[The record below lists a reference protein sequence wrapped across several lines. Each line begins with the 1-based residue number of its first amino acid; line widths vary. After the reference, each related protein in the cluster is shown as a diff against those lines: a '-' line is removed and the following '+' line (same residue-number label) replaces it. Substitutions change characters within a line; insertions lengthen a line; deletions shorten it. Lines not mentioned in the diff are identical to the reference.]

1 MTTLIVLYWLSFG
14 IGLLYV
20 LIAGTLG
27 AFTHGFG
34 GGAHE
39 AGADAGGGLD
49 LHAEAAGDMAG
60 GALESGD
67 LDAGADFDTDSAAL
81 DMGGGHAALDMGAGH
96 AALDTGHAAIDH
108 HAEHVDVAHDHAEG
122 AVEYSPYSPLSIMG
136 FFCAF
141 GGTGLIAAAYRAGAL
156 TSLSLATAGGV
167 LMAVVLWLVVGKLL
181 FGMQG
186 SSEAHQ
192 VDMVGLEAEV
202 LVPVQDDMAGEIA
215 YVLDGVRYTAPARL
229 AHPGTVGRTEKVRIR
244 RISGNLVYVEEKKKL
259 LA

>member
-1 MTTLIVLYWLSFG
+1 MSTLIVLYWLSFG

-20 LIAGTLG
+20 LIAGTMG

-39 AGADAGGGLD
+39 ADTGGGLD
-49 LHAEAAGDMAG
+49 LHAEAAGDVAG

-67 LDAGADFDTDSAAL
+67 LDAGGDFDTDTAAL
-81 DMGGGHAALDMGAGH
+81 EMGAGH
-96 AALDTGHAAIDH
+96 AALDIGAGHASLDTAHAAIDH
-108 HAEHVDVAHDHAEG
+108 HVEHVDVGHAHAEG

-141 GGTGLIAAAYRAGAL
+141 GGTGLIAAAYKAGAL

-192 VDMVGLEAEV
+192 ADMVGLEAEV
-202 LVPVQDDMAGEIA
+202 LTPVQDDMAGEIA
-215 YVLDGVRYTAPARL
+215 YVLEGVRYTAPARL
-229 AHPGTVGRTEKVRIR
+229 THPGIVGRTEKVRIR
-244 RISGNLVYVEEKKKL
+244 RISGNIVYVEEKKKL